1 MIEVTVV
8 LLDEGL
14 PTTSIA
20 PIEIFTYAGVLW
32 RMLQGLPAQPL
43 FSVRA
48 ASIDGRAPR
57 NQLPISVQPSAAIHD
72 IDRTDLIVV
81 PTAGLDLTEVCRRNA
96 PLVPWLRQWRERGA
110 AIAGICTGV
119 SLLAEAG
126 LLEGRPAT
134 THWAIVGACR
144 ERYPGVH
151 WQPERFITES
161 DGLYCSGGLY
171 ASIDMSIYLVEKYF
185 GHEVAVQTSKSLLVE
200 TPRTWQAIYSAE
212 PPPRVHGDER
222 VAKVQRWMYQHFRE
236 GMKLESLASDVGM
249 SPRTFIRHFKSATG
263 ETPLEYLH
271 RLRINA
277 VKHLLEAERKT
288 VQEVSLAVGYEDAAH
303 FRSLFKRFTGIG
315 PRAYRE
321 RFGLRRDGGGERH

>member
-1 MIEVTVV
+1 MIDVTVV
-8 LLDEGL
+8 LLDDGL

-32 RMLQGLPAQPL
+32 RMLQGEPAQPL
-43 FSVRA
+43 FRVRA

-57 NQLPISVQPSAAIHD
+57 NQLPISVQPNAAIHD

-81 PTAGLDLTEVCRRNA
+81 PTAGLDLSQVCARNA
-96 PLVPWLRQWRERGA
+96 ALVPWLRHWRERGA

-119 SLLAEAG
+119 GLLAEAG
-126 LLEGRPAT
+126 MLEGRPAT
-134 THWAIVGACR
+134 THWAIVAECR
-144 ERYPGVH
+144 RRYPGVH

-222 VAKVQRWMYQHFRE
+222 VGKVQQWMYAHFRTE
-236 GMKLESLASDVGM
+236 VKFDDLAAEVGM
-249 SPRTFIRHFKSATG
+249 SPRTFARHFKAATG
-263 ETPLEYLH
+263 ETPMEYLH

-277 VKHLLEAERKT
+277 AKHLLEAERKT
-288 VQEVSLAVGYEDAAH
+288 VQEVSVAVGYEDAAY
-303 FRSLFKRFTGIG
+303 FRSLFKRYTGIG
-315 PRAYRE
+315 PQAYRE
-321 RFGLRRDGGGERH
+321 RFGIKRSAPT